1 MPPIFTRLYN
11 NPYCVLPAAS
21 LMWAGNSVIGRVA
34 IGEVTP
40 MALTFLRWFFVC
52 CLMALFY
59 RRPALAA
66 LPVLRGRWA
75 WLIAMA
81 VLGYTAFNALLYA
94 AAHHTTAVN
103 LTMLQASIP
112 VLVLLGGALLF
123 RARVVPLQG
132 LGTALTLIG
141 VAVVASGGDIARLA
155 ALQFNIGDVFVLVA
169 CLLYAGYTLALR
181 WRPALNGLSLL
192 VWFAVVA
199 MAASAP
205 LLAYEM
211 ASGAFFWPSWKGW
224 LILVYV
230 TICPSL
236 LAQIFYMRGV
246 ELIGPGRAGLFI
258 NLVPVFGAMMAVA
271 FLREPFGWSEGVA
284 AVLVFG
290 GIAVAEAGKRG

>member
-1 MPPIFTRLYN
+1 MPSIFKRLYS
-11 NPYCVLPAAS
+11 NPYFVLPAAS

-59 RRPALAA
+59 RRPALEA
-66 LPVLRGRWA
+66 LPVLRGRWP

-81 VLGYTAFNALLYA
+81 VLGYTIFNALLYVA
-94 AAHHTTAVN
+94 AQHTPAVN
-103 LTMLQASIP
+103 ITLLQASIP

-123 RARVVPLQG
+123 RARVAPLQG
-132 LGTALTLIG
+132 LGTVLTLVG

-155 ALQFNIGDVFVLVA
+155 AFQFNIGDVFILIA
-169 CLLYAGYTLALR
+169 CMLYAGYTLGLR
-181 WRPALNGLSLL
+181 WRPPLAGLSLL

-199 MAASAP
+199 MAASIP
-205 LLAYEM
+205 LLIYEI

-236 LAQIFYMRGV
+236 LSQIFYMRGV

-258 NLVPVFGAMMAVA
+258 NLVPVFGALMAVA
-271 FLREPFGWSEGVA
+271 FLREPFGWADAGA